1 MNEST
6 EEQEAPE
13 IESADQVEVKKWLA
27 IRKEAGRNVRH
38 RPYRRRKASLF
49 TECDRQGRYARRLLF
64 MRGPKIFAL
73 HVYTFTYEKAAITR
87 L

>member
-13 IESADQVEVKKWLA
+13 IESADQVELKKWLA

-38 RPYRRRKASLF
+38 RPYRRHKASLL
-49 TECDRQGRYARRLLF
+49 TECDRQGRWKPRSLF
-64 MRGPKIFAL
+64 MRGQNFFAL
-73 HVYTFTYEKAAITR
+73 H
-87 L
+87 